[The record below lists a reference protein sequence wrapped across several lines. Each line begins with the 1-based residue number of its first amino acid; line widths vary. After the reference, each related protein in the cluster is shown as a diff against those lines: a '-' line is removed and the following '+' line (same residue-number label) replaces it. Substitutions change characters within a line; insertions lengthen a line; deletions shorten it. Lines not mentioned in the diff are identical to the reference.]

1 MGRRIRWTLAGAGLA
16 AAALT
21 AGMVV
26 VVDGDR
32 VTTAAADP
40 PDIPIS
46 PVLPVSSVSSVSPED
61 TAISPVAST
70 SEVPYP
76 DLSSVAREVS
86 AAVTAASHGT
96 SVGFVLYDRESGKEL
111 ASLDA
116 DRPYYT
122 ASVVKLLIAID
133 EVHSTGTW
141 ALPDAD
147 AVEDLTDMLEGSND
161 AIASAFWEQ
170 NGGNAIV
177 TRTADLLGLS
187 NTTPPADPTQW
198 GMAKTSA
205 HDVLA
210 TYEYLLDVIPDE
222 VAAPLLAALGNARNP
237 ADDGWDQFFGIP
249 DGLPG
254 RPWQIKQGWMIL
266 RNALVL
272 NTTGVVG
279 ARYVVVLLTQQPL
292 VSSAKGRAAV
302 TAGIKTLAPLLSQLD
317 AT

>member
-1 MGRRIRWTLAGAGLA
+1 MGRRIRWTLTAAGLA

-26 VVDGDR
+26 VVDGHR
-32 VTTAAADP
+32 ATPAAAP
-40 PDIPIS
+40 S
-46 PVLPVSSVSSVSPED
+46 AVSSTAPED
-61 TAISPVAST
+61 TAVSPVAST

-76 DLSSVAREVS
+76 DLSSVAGEVS
-86 AAVTAASHGT
+86 EAVTAASRGT

-133 EVHSTGTW
+133 EVRSNGGW

-177 TRTADLLGLS
+177 TRTAALIGLS
-187 NTTPPADPTQW
+187 HTTPPADPTQW

-205 HDVLA
+205 SDVVA
-210 TYEYLLDVIPDE
+210 TYEYLLDEVPDD

-237 ADDGWDQFFGIP
+237 ADDGWDQYFGIP
-249 DGLPG
+249 DALPG
-254 RPWQIKQGWMIL
+254 RSWQIKQGWMIL

-279 ARYVVVLLTQQPL
+279 GRYVVVLMTQQPL
-292 VSSAKGRAAV
+292 VSSAKGREAV

>member
-1 MGRRIRWTLAGAGLA
+1 MAGAGLA

-21 AGMVV
+21 AGVLV
-26 VVDGDR
+26 AVDGSG
-32 VTTAAADP
+32 VTTVAVTSAP
-40 PDIPIS
+40 PSS
-46 PVLPVSSVSSVSPED
+46 PDD
-61 TAISPVAST
+61 TAVSPVAST
-70 SEVPYP
+70 TEVPYP

-86 AAVTAASHGT
+86 DAVTAASRGT

-133 EVHSTGTW
+133 EVRSDGGW

-147 AVEDLTDMLEGSND
+147 TVEDLTDMLEGSND
-161 AIASAFWEQ
+161 AIASMFWER
-170 NGGNAIV
+170 NGGTAIV
-177 TRTADLLGLS
+177 TRTAALIGLS
-187 NTTPPADPTQW
+187 HTTPPADPTQW
-198 GMAKTSA
+198 GMAKTTAS
-205 HDVLA
+205 DVVA
-210 TYEYLLDVIPDE
+210 TYEYLLDAIPDD

-237 ADDGWDQFFGIP
+237 ADDGWDQHFGIP

-254 RPWQIKQGWMIL
+254 RSWQIKQGWMIL

-279 ARYVVVLLTQQPL
+279 NRYVVALLTQQPP

-302 TAGIKTLAPLLSQLD
+302 TAGVKTLAPLLTQLD